1 MGFVD
6 KLGDIFTG
14 GSSTPKGAGFAE
26 GYWRKSDETA
36 FYTELAKARKLE
48 QERKQ
53 EAEKALERY
62 KQQKESERTRA
73 EIEAKKSVGRMR
85 ATATTD
91 SALINAR
98 NRLHLKQLDQIETAS
113 TELTTGV
120 INNTYSGLKGDHI
133 VDGIPTTDIARRVV
147 PYPQFITTQQGEK
160 VINPHFTTA
169 MKGLELLL
177 ASSKERK
184 IKINNWKQYPEVYQ
198 KFRIAKN
205 DKEKPYEGNFESW
218 VREYDT
224 SKSNLIQEYEKY
236 KTNQEALKK
245 KVLPF
250 EHFWLK
256 KISGTLTKGE
266 KETNQKVLDS
276 YNKGYRRDIWEV
288 HNNQYIMENGK
299 RIPHSNVK
307 MLLSSIYPTLDS
319 NGIYEMAKGFQQSLN
334 KRDNSRQTDSKS
346 VILRNIP
353 VIGKLF
359 DHSKEMGDKELFLGA
374 TKFAG
379 VKSLNSEQAS
389 ALLIYSKQSI
399 NNIMKK
405 NKDFPTN
412 SSDESVASTVKFLRG
427 EGNVEEYSPE
437 DRKQFG
443 KIYVDLVSRL
453 LEPASYTTDGN
464 VTRQVFTNLRQ
475 QMPNIWKIVN
485 KLSPATASSHSNYN
499 SAVKSLAQVK
509 VEDGSTTGKT
519 TSYFTQVNNINASDT
534 LLTAIGQMQKF
545 AEKNPYVK
553 DAIDRIKN
561 RAPLS
566 KTQLMELYEKLKDG
580 NLTNYEGFD
589 VLEEKFTNNP
599 FMIIPYIEAA
609 GFGNKRVEADA
620 MNIIVDNV
628 RKVAKPSKH
637 KDNLTFYRDRRD
649 RRDSQVDA
657 RNLTRDMITI
667 SKLLEGGSPVSE
679 NDALFQVVNKIG
691 GASATGTGSVIARN
705 IMGAFDAFS
714 SALGTFGVE
723 FKSFKNGL
731 KGLSDEIE
739 SRTTR
744 ENRGKIV
751 DSSQFQKLIEERLAK
766 SQETYKS
773 DMKKV
778 AEKPISEERTRAEK
792 LARHRLGLR
801 NIVLFKKVALTYKL
815 AGLVQ
820 GDQSGGRT
828 ISNQDYDQVHNALW
842 SASEIGN
849 TANLSDLEKDL
860 TLRINKGDALSL
872 LIELKGEVLDSASDN
887 AIESIFRKE
896 RNEFYSKNGR
906 EDPDSSSF
914 SRVSKEPLEFQAGFL
929 FTGVT
934 GLSIS
939 NEQFGN
945 EENYPSF
952 VKQIKAGM
960 INSQNVS
967 DDDIIIFFEW
977 NEFLFRQDQEGSKG
991 EILTDKAMKHVF
1003 ELASKIYGSKET
1015 VNIPMSNRDSLIE
1028 ALSNIDFS
1036 NFEYE
1041 TKEKITNGSQFIRK
1055 YLEELIN
1062 KVYPPVSEATP
1073 YTPQ

>member
-14 GSSTPKGAGFAE
+14 GSSTPKGAGFAA
-26 GYWRKSDETA
+26 GYWDKSGETA
-36 FYTELAKARKLE
+36 FYAELAEARKLE
-48 QERKQ
+48 QKRKQ

-62 KQQKESERTRA
+62 KQQKQTERTRA
-73 EIEAKKSVGRMR
+73 EIAGRKSVGRMR
-85 ATATTD
+85 AQATID
-91 SALINAR
+91 SALIGAKNS
-98 NRLHLKQLDQIETAS
+98 LQLKQLDQIETAS
-113 TELTTGV
+113 KELTKGI
-120 INNTYSGLKGDHI
+120 INNTYSGLKEDHI
-133 VDGIPTTDIARRVV
+133 INGIPTTDIARRVV
-147 PYPQFITTQQGEK
+147 PYPQFIITQQGKK

-177 ASSKERK
+177 ASSKKRK

-198 KFRIAKN
+198 KFRLAKN
-205 DKEKPYEGNFESW
+205 DKENPYEGNFESW
-218 VREYDT
+218 VKEYDT

-236 KTNQEALKK
+236 KRNQEALKN

-266 KETNQKVLDS
+266 KETNLKILES

-288 HNNQYIMENGK
+288 HNNQYVMENGK
-299 RIPHSNVK
+299 KIPHSNVK

-405 NKDFPTN
+405 NKEDFPTN

-427 EGNVEEYSPE
+427 EGNVEGYTSG
-437 DRKQFG
+437 DRRQFG
-443 KIYVDLVSRL
+443 KFYVDLVSRL

-545 AEKNPYVK
+545 AEKNPYIK
-553 DAIDRIKN
+553 DAVDRIKN
-561 RAPLS
+561 RTPLS
-566 KTQLMELYEKLKDG
+566 KTQLMELYKKLKDG

-589 VLEEKFTNNP
+589 VLKEKFTNNP

-609 GFGNKRVEADA
+609 GFGNKRVQADA

-691 GASATGTGSVIARN
+691 GASATGTGSLIARN

-723 FKSFKNGL
+723 FKSFKNSL
-731 KGLSDEIE
+731 EGLSDEIE

-744 ENRGKIV
+744 EGKAPLV
-751 DSSQFQKLIEERLAK
+751 NSRQFQSLIEKRLAN
-766 SQETYKS
+766 SQATYKL
-773 DMKKV
+773 DMKEA
-778 AEKPISEERTRAEK
+778 AEKPILEERTKAEK

-801 NIVLFKKVALTYKL
+801 NIILFKKVALTYKL

-828 ISNQDYDQVHNALW
+828 ISNEDYAQVHNALW

-849 TANLSDLEKDL
+849 TANLHDLEKDL

-887 AIESIFRKE
+887 AIESIFRIE

-934 GLSIS
+934 GLPITH
-939 NEQFGN
+939 EQFGK
-945 EENYPSF
+945 EENNPSF

-967 DDDIIIFFEW
+967 DNDIIQFFEW
-977 NEFLFRQDQEGSKG
+977 NEFLFRQDQEDKG
-991 EILTDKAMKHVF
+991 ENLTHTGINHVLN
-1003 ELASKIYGSKET
+1003 LASKIYGSKKT
-1015 VNIPMSNRDSLIE
+1015 VNLPLPVSSNRDFLIE
-1028 ALSNIDFS
+1028 ILSNIDFS
-1036 NFEYE
+1036 NFQYE
-1041 TKEKITNGSQFIRK
+1041 TEEKTTNGSQFIRK

-1062 KVYPPVSEATP
+1062 KFYPPVSET
-1073 YTPQ
+1073 TS